1 MGSEEEGREEGG
13 RREDEEGSIGSL
25 KKDELRRWGEERVE
39 EEREGND
46 EEYVYEERDE
56 MGGWVTEEGYSSIHV
71 VVVTIGEGEIEEGV
85 EETISFEGNRNKE
98 RDTED
103 ERDE

>member
-1 MGSEEEGREEGG
+1 M
-13 RREDEEGSIGSL
+13 
-25 KKDELRRWGEERVE
+25 E

-71 VVVTIGEGEIEEGV
+71 VVVTIGEGEIEGAEEGV